1 MWRREGKKEKRG
13 PKALLSKRQVEISP
27 TSSVKASSV
36 HSAIYAVVTLIIA
49 LIYAYIDQLWQQKAW
64 INEIAKE
71 KLSYHATFDSLA

>member
-13 PKALLSKRQVEISP
+13 PKALVSKRQVEISP
-27 TSSVKASSV
+27 TSSVKASSI
-36 HSAIYAVVTLIIA
+36 HSAIYVTLIIA

-71 KLSYHATFDSLA
+71 KLSYLATFDSLA